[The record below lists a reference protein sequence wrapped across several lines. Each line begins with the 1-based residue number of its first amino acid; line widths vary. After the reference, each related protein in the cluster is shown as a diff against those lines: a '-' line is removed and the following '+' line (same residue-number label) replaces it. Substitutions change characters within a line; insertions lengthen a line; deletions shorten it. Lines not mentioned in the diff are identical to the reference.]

1 MQVGLETKKGHWK
14 HASWIGNKKRTLE
27 TCELVWKQKKDIGN
41 MQVGLETENH
51 TFETHKKDS
60 KHEV

>member
-14 HASWIGNKKRTLE
+14 HASWFGNRKSY
-27 TCELVWKQKKDIGN
+27 IGN

-60 KHEV
+60 KHKV